1 MFDNQTNREQT
12 LTQIYKMERMTE
24 ISKQKP
30 HPSRIQRF
38 RNAIR
43 REGSVL
49 MAIVRAVRRRLRRIL
64 IAGRGKSI
72 NFPNPVPENDL
83 RLDNHD
89 TASRKELYFSENRI
103 AVYTVLFGA
112 YDDIHS
118 PLIHPDN
125 IDYFIIT
132 DQNTPTGDWRPLSI
146 DNLLP
151 GDILHDPVLC
161 NRWCKMHP
169 HLLFPEYSMSIYVD
183 ANLLINSDLTPMTAA
198 LHDFPVSMFRH
209 YCRSCVYD
217 EVTACVQDERI
228 KVNCKEGKAQEL
240 ILREHGVPE
249 HWGLLEAPVIAR
261 LHHDPLCISI
271 MEEWWRIF
279 SNEPAKR
286 DQIALIDCLWKM
298 NILPERIGVL
308 GSNVNRCPML
318 KRYPHRSATK

>member
-1 MFDNQTNREQT
+1 MFDNQTNREKT
-12 LTQIYKMERMTE
+12 LIQIYKLERMTE

-38 RNAIR
+38 RNSVR
-43 REGSVL
+43 REGSV
-49 MAIVRAVRRRLRRIL
+49 AIAILKAIRRRLRRVL
-64 IAGRGKSI
+64 IAGRVKSN
-72 NFPNPVPENDL
+72 NFPNPVPDNDL
-83 RLDNHD
+83 RLDSLD
-89 TASRKELYFSENRI
+89 IASRKELYFSDNRI

-112 YDDIHS
+112 YDDIQS

-146 DNLLP
+146 ENLLP
-151 GDILHDPVLC
+151 SEILHDPVLC

-169 HLLFPEYSMSIYVD
+169 HLLFPDYSMSIYVD
-183 ANLLINSDLTPMTAA
+183 ANLLITSDLTPMTAA
-198 LHDFPVSMFRH
+198 LQSFPVSMFRH

-217 EVTACVQDERI
+217 EVKFCVQDKRI

-261 LHHDPLCISI
+261 LHHDALCISI
-271 MEEWWRIF
+271 MEEWWQIF
-279 SNEPAKR
+279 SSEPAKR

-298 NILPERIGVL
+298 NIPTEKIGVL
-308 GSNVNRCPML
+308 GSSVYRCPMVIKYL
-318 KRYPHRSATK
+318 HLSAMK

>member
-1 MFDNQTNREQT
+1 MFDNQTNRKKT
-12 LTQIYKMERMTE
+12 LTQVYMLEQMAE
-24 ISKQKP
+24 IRKQVQR
-30 HPSRIQRF
+30 PSRIERY
-38 RNAIR
+38 
-43 REGSVL
+43 
-49 MAIVRAVRRRLRRIL
+49 RRIL
-64 IAGRGKSI
+64 QNKDVKAIIRGVKRRLKRYLKVESDKNK
-72 NFPNPVPENDL
+72 NFSNPVPENDL
-83 RLDNHD
+83 RLDNPD
-89 TASRKELYFSENRI
+89 TASRKDLYFSKEKI

-112 YDDIHS
+112 YDDIQS

-132 DQNTPTGDWRPLSI
+132 DQNTPTGDWHSLSI

-198 LHDFPVSMFRH
+198 LSHFPVSMFRH
-209 YCRSCVYD
+209 ADRNCVYD
-217 EVTACVQDERI
+217 EVTACIQRGLISAQDGM
-228 KVNCKEGKAQEL
+228 KQEL
-240 ILREHGVPE
+240 LLREHGIPK

-261 LHHDPLCISI
+261 RHHDPLCISI
-271 MEEWWRIF
+271 MEEWWQIF

-298 NILPERIGVL
+298 NIPPEKIGVL
-308 GSNVNRCPML
+308 GSSIHRCPML
-318 KRYPHRSATK
+318 IKYQHRSAKK